1 MIKLGMY
8 FPILFLCLSSCFPFS
23 PELRQQIDPNL
34 TFAHIKKD
42 PTVYKGQKILLG
54 GVIIEIKNK
63 PEETILLVRQA
74 ELDLAKRPKK
84 LDQTAG
90 RFMVKYKGFL
100 DPDIYHH
107 GREIT
112 VIGEIEGKEVLPI
125 GEIFY
130 AYPILIAH
138 EIKLW
143 PKRAEFFPLYPWFG
157 ERPYFWSPPYYL
169 W

>member
-1 MIKLGMY
+1 MVRVRAY
-8 FPILFLCLSSCFPFS
+8 FSVLFLCLSSCFPFS
-23 PELRQQIDPNL
+23 PELRPKIDPTL
-34 TFAHIKKD
+34 TLANIKKD
-42 PTVYKGQKILLG
+42 PAIYKGRKVLLG
-54 GVIIEIKNK
+54 GVIIETKNK

-74 ELDLAKRPKK
+74 ELDLAKRPKN

-100 DPDIYHH
+100 DLDIYHH

-112 VIGEIEGKEVLPI
+112 LIGDIEGKEVFPL

-130 AYPILIAH
+130 TYPLILAQ

-143 PKRAEFFPLYPWFG
+143 PKRSEYIPLYPWYG
-157 ERPYFWSPPYYL
+157 ERPYFWCPPYCP

>member
-1 MIKLGMY
+1 MVRLGAY
-8 FPILFLCLSSCFPFS
+8 LSVLFLCLSSCFPFS
-23 PELRQQIDPNL
+23 PELRSKIDPTL
-34 TFAHIKKD
+34 TFANIKKD
-42 PTVYKGQKILLG
+42 PTVYRGQKVLLG
-54 GVIIEIKNK
+54 GVIVETKNK
-63 PEETILLVRQA
+63 PEETILLVRQT
-74 ELDLAKRPKK
+74 ELDLAKRPKN

-100 DPDIYHH
+100 DPDIYRH

-112 VIGEIEGKEVLPI
+112 VIGDIEGKEVFPL

-130 AYPILIAH
+130 SYPLILAQ

-143 PKRAEFFPLYPWFG
+143 PKRSEYIPLYPWYW
-157 ERPYFWSPPYYL
+157 ERPYFLCPSYYP